1 MRDHSH
7 HIELTREEAVA
18 AILKATVPPE
28 IERRIEHVPVGQSYG
43 RVLACNVTSR
53 IDVPGALTCNMD
65 SIAVHWAAFE
75 DLSEGALPDTTDW
88 QRGIDW
94 EFANTGVA
102 MPEGFDT
109 AIVIEHVRVSEDE
122 QHVQIDAAPS
132 ARFAGTRA
140 PGSKRKAGDVVAFA
154 GEVVTPDVA
163 ARVAGANVAS
173 VPVVRKPRVAFIP
186 TGDELVVPGSAHVP
200 ADKNIE
206 TNSLL
211 ARGKVEAWGGDF
223 VPFDIVPDDPAQI
236 EQAVKRA
243 VAMADIVVLNAG
255 SSKGSAD
262 WSIEELEK
270 IGAVL
275 CHETNHGPGHHSSF
289 AVVDATPVVGISG
302 PPAGASFT
310 LDFYLLPLMRRW
322 LGLDPVP
329 AKVPAKLTA
338 DLPARGPH
346 GGKGPKG
353 GHAPAGE
360 DRPFKV
366 PEAGASFFGIRFL
379 NVTTG
384 SDGTLLATPVGGRPG
399 SMEAERANAFFMCPT
414 GGGIP
419 VPTAGD
425 VIEIEFRNPGLAS
438 AL

>member
-7 HIELTREEAVA
+7 HIELSREEAVA
-18 AILKATVPPE
+18 AIIDAT
-28 IERRIEHVPVGQSYG
+28 RIPDLPHRMETVPVGQSYG
-43 RVLACNVTSR
+43 RVLACDVASR

-75 DLSEGALPDTTDW
+75 GLPEGALPDTTDW
-88 QRGIDW
+88 VRGVDW

-122 QHVQIDAAPS
+122 QHVRIDAAPS

-140 PGSKRKAGDVVAFA
+140 PGSKRKAGDVVACA

-186 TGDELVVPGSAHVP
+186 TGDELVAPGSAHVP
-200 ADKNIE
+200 AGRNVE

-211 ARGKVEAWGGDF
+211 ARGKIEAWGGEF
-223 VPFDIVPDDPAQI
+223 LPFDIVPDDPAQI
-236 EQAVKRA
+236 EGAVKRA
-243 VAMADIVVLNAG
+243 CAMADIVVLNAG

-262 WSIEELEK
+262 WNIEELER
-270 IGAVL
+270 IGTVL

-289 AVVDATPVVGISG
+289 AAVDAAPVVGISG

-322 LGLDPVP
+322 AGLEPVAP
-329 AKVPAKLTA
+329 KVPARLTA

-346 GGKGPKG
+346 GAKGA
-353 GHAPAGE
+353 HAPAGE
-360 DRPFKV
+360 DRPRMATA
-366 PEAGASFFGIRFL
+366 PGASFFGIRFL
-379 NVTTG
+379 NVTAA
-384 SDGTLLATPVGGRPG
+384 SDGTLMATPVVGRPG

-414 GGGIP
+414 GGGAEP
-419 VPTAGD
+419 PKAGD
-425 VIEIEFRNPGLAS
+425 TIEIEFRNPGLA
-438 AL
+438 APF

>member
-18 AILKATVPPE
+18 AILHATGIPE
-28 IERRIEHVPVGQSYG
+28 RGQRIEHVPVGQSYG
-43 RVLACNVTSR
+43 RVLACDVVSGV
-53 IDVPGALTCNMD
+53 DVPGALTCNMD

-75 DLSEGALPDTTDW
+75 ELPAGTLPDTSGW
-88 QRGIDW
+88 VRGVDW

-140 PGSKRKAGDVVAFA
+140 PGSVRKAGDVVACA

-200 ADKNIE
+200 AGKNIE

-211 ARGKVEAWGGDF
+211 ARGKIEAWGGRF
-223 VPFDIVPDDPAQI
+223 LPFDIVPDDPAQI
-236 EQAVKRA
+236 ERAVKRA
-243 VAMADIVVLNAG
+243 CAMADIVVLNAG

-262 WSIEELEK
+262 WNIEELEK

-275 CHETNHGPGHHSSF
+275 CHETNHGPGHHSSY

-329 AKVPAKLTA
+329 AKVPARLTA
-338 DLPARGPH
+338 DLPAHGPH
-346 GGKGPKG
+346 GPRGARK
-353 GHAPAGE
+353 PAGE

-366 PEAGASFFGIRFL
+366 PAAGASFFGIRFL
-379 NVTTG
+379 NVTTA
-384 SDGTLLATPVGGRPG
+384 SDGTLHAAPVAGRPD
-399 SMEAERANAFFMCPT
+399 SMAAARANAFFMCPT
-414 GGGIP
+414 GGGLA
-419 VPTAGD
+419 VPKAGD

-438 AL
+438 SL